1 MISDFAIDTNIAV
14 YALSD
19 GPKCDIALLMLEAG
33 PSISVQ
39 LLNEFANVS
48 LRKRQL
54 PWEEIDELLAIINNL
69 AANIRPINVELHR
82 SGLEI
87 AKRYKL
93 SIYDS
98 LIIAAALLDDC
109 QTLYTEDMQH
119 GLVIDGRLTITN
131 PFLDLTP
138 Q

>member
-1 MISDFAIDTNIAV
+1 MAV

-19 GPKCDIALLMLEAG
+19 GPKCDIALLILEAG
-33 PSISVQ
+33 PNISVQ

-48 LRKRQL
+48 LRKRRL

-69 AANIRPINVELHR
+69 AANVRPIDIELHR
-82 SGLEI
+82 SGREI

-98 LIIAAALLDDC
+98 LIVAAALLDDC
-109 QTLYTEDMQH
+109 QTLYTEDLQH